1 MSRREKNKVK
11 NNWILKIIVVA
22 IFLAIVIFAIK
33 IAGNYKNNASDGCTA
48 KRMGSEIPL

>member
-33 IAGNYKNNASDGCTA
+33 IAGNYKNKDIIGN
-48 KRMGSEIPL
+48 IYF